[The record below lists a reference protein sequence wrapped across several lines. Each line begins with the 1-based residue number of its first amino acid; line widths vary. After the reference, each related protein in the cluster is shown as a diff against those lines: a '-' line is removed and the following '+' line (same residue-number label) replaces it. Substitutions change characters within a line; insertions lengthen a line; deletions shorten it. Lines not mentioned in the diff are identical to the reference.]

1 MNRKQLKLCMIVI
14 CLASMLLACSTTGAS
29 EPTQTLSWEE
39 RMAAQKRAVMANE
52 ALAQYFYA
60 NGFVV
65 GYPEYI
71 NGCYIEGNVLHI
83 RLVLPTEQEMAALN
97 DVLSN
102 YKDVI
107 IYEYSQY
114 SHAELIEYAGRVAAE
129 LEKQGC
135 EVTQYCVDSITG
147 NIVIG
152 VLPEHV
158 QTAKALVEKQQ
169 ICAMENTFPK
179 IVIEE
184 AGYIVLD

>member
-1 MNRKQLKLCMIVI
+1 
-14 CLASMLLACSTTGAS
+14 
-29 EPTQTLSWEE
+29 
-39 RMAAQKRAVMANE
+39 MAAQKRAVMANE
-52 ALAQYFYA
+52 ALTQYFYA

-71 NGCYIEGNVLHI
+71 NGCYIEDNVLHI
-83 RLVLPTEQEMAALN
+83 RLALPTEQEMAALN

-129 LEKQGC
+129 LEKRGC

-147 NIVIG
+147 NIVMG

-158 QTAKALVEKQQ
+158 RTAKTLVEKQQ
-169 ICAMENTFPK
+169 ISAIENTFPK